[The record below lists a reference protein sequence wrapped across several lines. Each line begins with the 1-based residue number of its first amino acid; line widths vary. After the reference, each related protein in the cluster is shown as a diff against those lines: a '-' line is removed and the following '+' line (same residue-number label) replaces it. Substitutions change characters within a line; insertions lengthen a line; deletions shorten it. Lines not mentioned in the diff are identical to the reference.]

1 MVDNNQHSLID
12 GISNYIRM
20 NNSGALMITG
30 NWGCGKTFFIKN
42 TVIPS
47 VKGSLGKNIIMVS
60 LFGITDLSEIPE
72 RILYA
77 YWDEF
82 GKEHAG

>member
-47 VKGSLGKNIIMVS
+47 VVSFPWGSTNGVQK
-60 LFGITDLSEIPE
+60 
-72 RILYA
+72 
-77 YWDEF
+77 
-82 GKEHAG
+82 

>member
-42 TVIPS
+42 TVDEPNT
-47 VKGSLGKNIIMVS
+47 VPKN
-60 LFGITDLSEIPE
+60 GITNPVNTFIFSLSIGDL
-72 RILYA
+72 
-77 YWDEF
+77 
-82 GKEHAG
+82 GTC